1 MPNRPSF
8 AHAFSPAAALRRAG
22 RDRIRGFT
30 LIELLASLLLMAII
44 IPVAM
49 QGMSVATRA
58 GVMGQRKTAA
68 MRVADRLLNEAVV
81 TGMTTQASNSGTLVE
96 GETSYPWTMET
107 TSWSEEAMLEVTVR
121 VTFTVQGSDYTVS
134 ASTLVDPMA
143 PLATAIPEALE

>member
-1 MPNRPSF
+1 MPPRPPVS
-8 AHAFSPAAALRRAG
+8 HAFSPLAAFRRAARHRLG
-22 RDRIRGFT
+22 GFT

-58 GVMGQRKTAA
+58 GVMGQRKTSA
-68 MRVADRLLNEAVV
+68 MRVADRLLNEAIL
-81 TGMTTQASNSGTLVE
+81 TGMTAQASSGTLVE

-107 TSWSEEAMLEVTVR
+107 TSWSQDAMLEVTVR
-121 VTFTVQGSDYTVS
+121 VTFTVQGNDYTVS
-134 ASTLVDPMA
+134 ASTLVDPTA